1 MSSLM
6 NFPWQWNW
14 FQHWYWI
21 TCLWHFHFLEKVSV
35 FNDFSQSIV
44 MNRQVHFSEEY
55 IFLAVHF
62 FQGYIFPVVEHGS
75 TFPGKWICLENA
87 SLRNWTLINFHNFPL
102 SVYLSVPRGD
112 QWWHHLPIATH
123 WNPIAFL
130 INNIYLQKLL
140 HFFLLL

>member
-1 MSSLM
+1 MSFLM

-75 TFPGKWICLENA
+75 TFPGKWVCLECFSQVLNIDKLPQFAVVSLFVCSKRRSVMA
-87 SLRNWTLINFHNFPL
+87 SPPNCNSLEP
-102 SVYLSVPRGD
+102 
-112 QWWHHLPIATH
+112 
-123 WNPIAFL
+123 
-130 INNIYLQKLL
+130 
-140 HFFLLL
+140 